1 MNDIVII
8 IDNIIDNI
16 IIYYSIQ
23 ISKSKKPKSSNFLR
37 EEYYITIFI
46 IEVSFHM
53 NTELNC
59 RFNFKYL
66 ADIYCKN

>member
-16 IIYYSIQ
+16 IIYYNIQ

-37 EEYYITIFI
+37 EEYYITISI
-46 IEVSFHM
+46 TEVSFHN
-53 NTELNC
+53 NTELN
-59 RFNFKYL
+59 
-66 ADIYCKN
+66 